1 MSWWVPLDDGRL
13 VVASTMLASTQVLT
27 PTLTVAANLPAFPSM
42 STAVRANG
50 QLDLASGSSASVL
63 RYDASTYVAGAPVTA
78 TSPTRTAWSCGPGS
92 PYLLTRK
99 GDRLV
104 RVTAATWQDDPT
116 FGVGGQVAIPTG
128 ALLAVDAA
136 CRFAFVAPG
145 ATTTITSHDAS
156 GQAAAPITVGFV
168 TGTAS
173 AARYDTA
180 GRLVVSSTDVDDEL
194 RLARVDLAAGGLD
207 PSFGTAGIAR
217 LDVPRPRAGRGGQRL
232 GQRRAARGQ
241 RRRHLRDRGLRL
253 AHRRRWSR
261 HRVHPVRP
269 GHPLTCHRIPQQRA
283 GLGARLTPRR
293 PGPRACWCDRAG

>member
-1 MSWWVPLDDGRL
+1 
-13 VVASTMLASTQVLT
+13 
-27 PTLTVAANLPAFPSM
+27 
-42 STAVRANG
+42 
-50 QLDLASGSSASVL
+50 
-63 RYDASTYVAGAPVTA
+63 
-78 TSPTRTAWSCGPGS
+78 
-92 PYLLTRK
+92 LTRK

-217 LDVPRPRAGRGGQRL
+217 LDIPGLARGGADNASVNAALL
-232 GQRRAARGQ
+232 GVNADGTYAIEVDG
-241 RRRHLRDRGLRL
+241 
-253 AHRRRWSR
+253 SR
-261 HRVHPVRP
+261 IDA
-269 GHPLTCHRIPQQRA
+269 G
-283 GLGARLTPRR
+283 GLGTAFTRFARVIP
-293 PGPRACWCDRAG
+293 